1 MGLSAHKYRPNLERI
16 LQLMAYTG
24 YLPLDI
30 CPSDNFRFILK
41 RSSTKRVVM
50 MLLDFF
56 TGITSLMFLPIVL
69 GSSFDIW
76 QLLSLQYY
84 TKILGGNTT
93 STLARISYKAV
104 SVLGVWVY
112 SKTGR
117 IALILILFYC
127 HLLCFFYYICID
139 CF

>member
-1 MGLSAHKYRPNLERI
+1 MGWSVHKYRPSLERI

-30 CPSDNFRFILK
+30 CPSDNFRFLLK

-50 MLLDFF
+50 MLLDFV
-56 TGITSLMFLPIVL
+56 TGIISLMFLPMCYFIVL

-84 TKILGGNTT
+84 TRILGGNTT

-104 SVLGVWVY
+104 SVLGVWIY

-117 IALILILFYC
+117 MACFLTINL
-127 HLLCFFYYICID
+127 FFYKNE
-139 CF
+139 